1 VAAAERNQVH
11 DLLMSWYR
19 TISTIGTTCLVV
31 LGCISGGAQTAPA
44 TPDRPW
50 TSPYGQ
56 QIQTQNQGLP
66 APKFTVDANKAYSL
80 AELVDVAEQHNP
92 ETRFA
97 WERAKAQA
105 AALGIAKSE
114 WYPVL
119 GAIAAGQVSRFAILF
134 DVNFIRQTV
143 STSDLA
149 VELNYNILDFGRSAR
164 IQSAAAQLLATDFG
178 FNDAHRR
185 VIYQVEE
192 AYYRV
197 LSTASQT
204 QAAEANLANAQTV
217 QQAAQDRLN
226 NGLATR
232 PDVLEAQSAAA
243 QAQFDLQS
251 AIGAQEIASGDL
263 AAALGTSAS
272 VSIKIEPVT
281 SLTTPDSVEDS
292 VEELIARALQQRPDL
307 LQQVA
312 DLRAR
317 EAAVKEA
324 KSAYYPKLRVGAVA
338 GQQYLYG
345 FQEQLPTVQ
354 TSLLAG
360 TAAATLNWTIFDGGA
375 RRSAVAQAQ
384 ANSRAA
390 AAQIDI
396 TRNQIADEVWRAY
409 SNVKTAFRQREAAT
423 ALLNSAEES
432 YNAALEAYNYGVRNL
447 LDVTAAQRALAQART
462 ANISAQT
469 QVLTTLAE
477 LAFRTGDLLRTSAKS
492 GKP

>member
-1 VAAAERNQVH
+1 MPVNRAYLQYSLASSLVIASCAAG
-11 DLLMSWYR
+11 S
-19 TISTIGTTCLVV
+19 
-31 LGCISGGAQTAPA
+31 AQTAPLA
-44 TPDRPW
+44 PDRPW
-50 TSPYGQ
+50 TSPYEQ
-56 QIQTQNQGLP
+56 QIQTQNQSLP
-66 APKFTVDANKAYSL
+66 APKFTVDPAKAYSL
-80 AELVDVAEQHNP
+80 PELVDLAEQHNP

-97 WERAKAQA
+97 WERAKSQS
-105 AALGIAKSE
+105 AALGIAKSD

-119 GAIAAGQVSRFAILF
+119 SAIAAGDVGRFAILF
-134 DVNFIRQTV
+134 DTNFIRQTV

-149 VELNYNILDFGRSAR
+149 LQLNYTILDFGRSAR
-164 IQSAAAQLLATDFG
+164 VQSAAAQLLAADFG

-197 LSTASQT
+197 LSTASQEQAT
-204 QAAEANLANAQTV
+204 QANLANAQAV
-217 QQAAQDRLN
+217 QQAAQDRLDH
-226 NGLATR
+226 GLATR
-232 PDVLEAQSAAA
+232 PDLLEAQSATA

-251 AIGAQEIASGDL
+251 AIGAQEIARGDL
-263 AAALGTSAS
+263 AAALGTSAT
-272 VSIKIEPVT
+272 VSIKVEPFT
-281 SLTTPDSVEDS
+281 SLTMPDSVEDS
-292 VEELIARALQQRPDL
+292 VEQLITRALQQRPDL

-317 EAAVKEA
+317 EATVKEA
-324 KSAYYPKLRVGAVA
+324 KSAYYPKLTVGVLV

-345 FQEQLPTVQ
+345 FQEQLPSTQ
-354 TSLLAG
+354 TSLFAG
-360 TAAATLNWTIFDGGA
+360 SAAASLNWTIFDGGA
-375 RRSAVAQAQ
+375 RRNAVAQAE

-390 AAQIDI
+390 SAQLDI

-409 SNVKTAFRQREAAT
+409 SNVKTAFRQRDAAT
-423 ALLNSAEES
+423 SLLKSAEES

-462 ANISAQT
+462 ADISAQT

-477 LAFRTGDLLRTSAKS
+477 LAFRTGDLLRTTAKS

>member
-1 VAAAERNQVH
+1 MLVKRFFLRFCLALCFVAAVGAWV
-11 DLLMSWYR
+11 S
-19 TISTIGTTCLVV
+19 
-31 LGCISGGAQTAPA
+31 AQTAPL
-44 TPDRPW
+44 TPDHPW
-50 TSPYGQ
+50 TSSYER
-56 QIQTQNQGLP
+56 QIQTQNQSLP
-66 APKFTVDANKAYSL
+66 APRFAVDANKAYSL
-80 AELVDVAEQHNP
+80 PELVDLAEQHNP

-119 GAIAAGQVSRFAILF
+119 GAIAAG
-134 DVNFIRQTV
+134 DVGRQALLIDTSFLRQTV

-149 VELNYNILDFGRSAR
+149 VELNYAILDFGRSAR

-185 VIYQVEE
+185 IIFQVEE

-197 LSTASQT
+197 LSTASQEL
-204 QAAEANLANAQTV
+204 AAEANLANAQAV
-217 QQAAQDRLN
+217 QQAAQDRLEH
-226 NGLATR
+226 GLGTR
-232 PDVLEAQSAAA
+232 PDVLEAQSATA
-243 QAQFDLQS
+243 QAHFDLQS
-251 AIGAQEIASGDL
+251 AIGAQEIARGDL
-263 AAALGTSAS
+263 AAALGTLAS
-272 VSIKIEPVT
+272 VTIKLEPET
-281 SLTTPDSVEDS
+281 SLAAPESIEDS
-292 VEELIARALQQRPDL
+292 VEGLIARALEQRPDL

-324 KSAYYPKLRVGAVA
+324 KSAYYPMLKIGVVA

-345 FQEQLPTVQ
+345 FQEQLPATQ
-354 TSLLAG
+354 TSLFAG
-360 TAAATLNWTIFDGGA
+360 SVAASLNWTIFDGGA
-375 RRSAVAQAQ
+375 RRSAVAQAE

-390 AAQIDI
+390 SAQIDI

-409 SNVKTAFRQREAAT
+409 SNVKTALRQREAAT
-423 ALLNSAEES
+423 ALLKSADES

-462 ANISAQT
+462 ADISAQT
-469 QVLTTLAE
+469 RVLTTLAD
-477 LAFRTGDLLRTSAKS
+477 LAYRTGDLLRIAANR

>member
-1 VAAAERNQVH
+1 MAGRNH
-11 DLLMSWYR
+11 DDELLMLVKNSYL
-19 TISTIGTTCLVV
+19 SFCLASCLAVGV
-31 LGCISGGAQTAPA
+31 SARVSAQTAPL
-44 TPDRPW
+44 TPGHPW
-50 TSPYGQ
+50 TSPYEQ
-56 QIQTQNQGLP
+56 QVQTQNQSLP
-66 APKFTVDANKAYSL
+66 APKFAVDPIRSYSL
-80 AELVDVAEQHNP
+80 PELVDLAEQHNP

-105 AALGIAKSE
+105 AALGIARSE

-119 GAIAAGQVSRFAILF
+119 GAIAAG
-134 DVNFIRQTV
+134 DVGRQALLIDTNFLRQTV

-149 VELNYNILDFGRSAR
+149 VELNYKILDFGRSAR
-164 IQSAAAQLLATDFG
+164 IQLAAAQLLATDFG
-178 FNDAHRR
+178 FNDTHRR
-185 VIYQVEE
+185 IVFQVEE

-197 LSTASQT
+197 LSTASQE
-204 QAAEANLANAQTV
+204 QAAEANLANAQAV
-217 QQAAQDRLN
+217 QQAAQERLDH
-226 NGLATR
+226 GLATR
-232 PDVLEAQSAAA
+232 PDLLEAQSATA

-251 AIGAQEIASGDL
+251 AIGAQEIARGDL
-263 AAALGTSAS
+263 AAALGTSAT
-272 VSIKIEPVT
+272 VAIRVEPVT

-292 VEELIARALQQRPDL
+292 VEQLITRALQQRPDL

-317 EAAVKEA
+317 EAAVKQA
-324 KSAYYPKLRVGAVA
+324 KAAYYPTLNVGVVA

-345 FQEQLPTVQ
+345 FQEQFPAVR
-354 TSLLAG
+354 TSLFAG
-360 TAAATLNWTIFDGGA
+360 TALASLNWTIFDGGA
-375 RRSAVAQAQ
+375 RRNAVTQAE

-390 AAQIDI
+390 SAQIDS

-423 ALLNSAEES
+423 ALLKSAEES

-462 ANISAQT
+462 ADISAQT
-469 QVLTTLAE
+469 QVLTTLAD
-477 LAFRTGDLLRTSAKS
+477 LAFRTGDLLHITAKS